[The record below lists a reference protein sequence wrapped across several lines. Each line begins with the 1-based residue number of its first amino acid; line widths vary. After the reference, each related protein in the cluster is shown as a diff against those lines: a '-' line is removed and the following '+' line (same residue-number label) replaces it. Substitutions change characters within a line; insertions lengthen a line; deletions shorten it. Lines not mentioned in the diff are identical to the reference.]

1 MKLRYML
8 LLHNEIRLICILC
21 VNSHVLASEFVGIF
35 VACAVLREV
44 RRPSGGVYLQYF
56 TIRECKMCV
65 H

>member
-21 VNSHVLASEFVGIF
+21 VNSHVLASEFVGIC
-35 VACAVLREV
+35 VACRVERDEKTIRRSLTAVL
-44 RRPSGGVYLQYF
+44 